1 MCVQLQKHH
10 HGDAKIII
18 ALLALLFGLRLLLY
32 DSQCVSGCVGR
43 CLGHFAQH
51 SCSCSWLWDAPEAST
66 AMPGQHQR
74 ANIRAER
81 MARSADRR
89 VQPDDNANVPAAQIL
104 SGGQYSRREVRRLAI
119 FNLKAYVTTYFW

>member
-104 SGGQYSRREVRRLAI
+104 RLVGNTRLGREVRRPAI
-119 FNLKAYVTTYFW
+119 FNL